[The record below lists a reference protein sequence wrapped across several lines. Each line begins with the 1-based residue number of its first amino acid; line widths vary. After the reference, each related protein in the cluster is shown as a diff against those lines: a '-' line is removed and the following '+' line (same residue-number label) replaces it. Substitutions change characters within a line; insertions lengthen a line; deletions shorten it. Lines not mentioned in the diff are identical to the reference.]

1 MYQLT
6 YNLYKIQKGR
16 PLDHNFLSIGQ
27 RRRAG
32 VADIVPT
39 GWLQFYLALGF
50 AGQWHLTQ
58 SANPPGSPSTKC
70 SNDIQQPPPSVRL
83 GVIAAWCNRFSHPVC
98 VSDAVVAIHVGT
110 TRDSPC
116 QSRNLRLFFDAFYLL
131 MIIMSKLWL
140 FAFCLFFL
148 SLLATL

>member
-6 YNLYKIQKGR
+6 YNLYKIRKGR
-16 PLDHNFLSIGQ
+16 PLDHDFLSTGQ

-39 GWLQFYLALGF
+39 GWLQLYLALGF

-98 VSDAVVAIHVGT
+98 QIADMATPVYCDVSPTCIRCCCCH
-110 TRDSPC
+110 PC
-116 QSRNLRLFFDAFYLL
+116 GHHQRQPLPEQKSALVFL
-131 MIIMSKLWL
+131 MRSIY
-140 FAFCLFFL
+140 
-148 SLLATL
+148 